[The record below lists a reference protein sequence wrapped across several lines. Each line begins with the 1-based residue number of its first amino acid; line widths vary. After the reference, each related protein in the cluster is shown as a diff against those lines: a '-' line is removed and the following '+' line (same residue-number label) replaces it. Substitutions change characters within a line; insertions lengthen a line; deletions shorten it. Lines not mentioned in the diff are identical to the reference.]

1 VTAPARPSAAVPDAL
16 PHAASPDAPFLRACR
31 RQPAAHT
38 PVWLM
43 RQAGRYMPVYRALR
57 AKHTMLEI
65 IASPE
70 LSAEVTMQPIEAFP
84 LDAAIIFS
92 DILPPLI
99 GMGLDLQFLKG
110 EGPHISNRVDS
121 ARDADMLAA
130 PPAEESMA
138 PTLEA
143 IRLVKRELHP
153 RGVPLIGF
161 AGAPFTLACY
171 AIEGGGS
178 KNFER
183 AKTFMYTEPAA
194 WARLMKKLVTVVSDL
209 LLAQARAG
217 ADALQ
222 VFDSWAGVLSPYDY
236 DRYVRPHME
245 SLHQTVAK
253 AGVPVINFG
262 TGTAGMLEQVA
273 ACGGDVVG
281 VDWRVPLDRAWER
294 IGHDRA
300 IMGNLDPL
308 LLLAPWRELRPQID
322 DVLDRAAGRP
332 GHIFNLGHGVLPPT
346 SMDNVRRLVD
356 HVHERT
362 SNVRQDEVP
371 DANVPDAEGIAPADA
386 RALAGAGS

>member
-1 VTAPARPSAAVPDAL
+1 
-16 PHAASPDAPFLRACR
+16 
-31 RQPAAHT
+31 
-38 PVWLM
+38 
-43 RQAGRYMPVYRALR
+43 
-57 AKHTMLEI
+57 
-65 IASPE
+65 
-70 LSAEVTMQPIEAFP
+70 
-84 LDAAIIFS
+84 
-92 DILPPLI
+92 
-99 GMGLDLQFLKG
+99 
-110 EGPHISNRVDS
+110 
-121 ARDADMLAA
+121 
-130 PPAEESMA
+130 
-138 PTLEA
+138 
-143 IRLVKRELHP
+143 
-153 RGVPLIGF
+153 
-161 AGAPFTLACY
+161 
-171 AIEGGGS
+171 
-178 KNFER
+178 
-183 AKTFMYTEPAA
+183 
-194 WARLMKKLVTVVSDL
+194 
-209 LLAQARAG
+209 
-217 ADALQ
+217 